1 MKKLPISGSTMLLK
15 KHFLPS
21 LFLPCILALG
31 FTANKTAQVDQLF
44 SSYNGKDTPGAVV
57 MVIKNGKPI
66 FKKAYGLANLE
77 DKIPATLAT
86 NFRLASVT
94 KQFTAMCIMMLVQ
107 SGRLGYDHNLQ
118 QIFPEFPAYG
128 RSITIRHLLQHT
140 SGLIAYEDLI
150 PDTTTAQ
157 VLDKDVL
164 AMMIAQDS
172 TCFAPGSQYRYSNS
186 GYAVL
191 AMVIEKISGQP
202 FAKFLQENIFK
213 PLGMKNTVAY
223 QKGVST
229 VKRRAMGYRQ
239 EGGRFVF
246 SDQSLTS
253 AVLGDGGIYS
263 SVEDL
268 FKWDQALY
276 TEKLIKKEAM
286 ASAFTLGVLSAGK
299 PLDYGFG
306 WRIDQYHGQRRL
318 WHTGST
324 SGFRNVIQRYPDA
337 RFTVIILTN
346 RAEPEVAPLAD
357 KLTDLF
363 L

>member
-1 MKKLPISGSTMLLK
+1 MIFKNLFWPG
-15 KHFLPS
+15 
-21 LFLPCILALG
+21 LFLFCMFTFG
-31 FTANKTAQVDQLF
+31 FNANKTAQVDQLF
-44 SSYNGKDTPGAVV
+44 SSYNGKDTPGAAV

-66 FKKAYGLANLE
+66 FKKTYGLANLE
-77 DKIPATLAT
+77 DKTPATLAT
-86 NFRLASVT
+86 NFRLASAT
-94 KQFTAMCIMMLVQ
+94 KQFTAMCIMMLVERGQ
-107 SGRLGYDHNLQ
+107 LTYEHTLQ

-128 RSITIRHLLQHT
+128 RNLTIRQLLQHT

-150 PDTTTAQ
+150 PDTATVQ
-157 VLDKDVL
+157 VLDNDVL
-164 AMMIAQDS
+164 DMMMVQDS
-172 TCFAPGSQYRYSNS
+172 TYFPPGAQYRYSNS

-191 AMVIEKISGQP
+191 AMVIEKVSGKS
-202 FAKFLQENIFK
+202 FAQFLQENIFK

-223 QKGVST
+223 QKGSSS
-229 VKRRAMGYRQ
+229 VKHRAMGYRQ

-276 TEKLIKKEAM
+276 TEKLVKKATLDL
-286 ASAFTLGVLSAGK
+286 AFTSGLLADGK
-299 PLDYGFG
+299 SLDYGFG
-306 WRIDQYHGQRRL
+306 WRIDRYQNQPRL

-324 SGFRNVIQRYPDA
+324 SGFRNVIQRYPEA

-346 RAEPEVAPLAD
+346 RAEPEVTPLAD
-357 KLTDLF
+357 KLAELF
-363 L
+363 LKES

>member
-1 MKKLPISGSTMLLK
+1 MTALLPLIA
-15 KHFLPS
+15 
-21 LFLPCILALG
+21 ILTLN
-31 FTANKTAQVDQLF
+31 FYVDKTASVDQLF
-44 SSYNGKDTPGAVV
+44 SSYNGKDTPGAAV

-77 DKIPATLAT
+77 DKTSVTLAT

-94 KQFTAMCIMMLVQ
+94 KQFTAMCLMKLVERGQ
-107 SGRLGYDHNLQ
+107 LSYDHTLQ
-118 QIFPEFPAYG
+118 QIFPEFPVYG
-128 RSITIRHLLQHT
+128 RNITIRHLLQHT

-150 PDTTTAQ
+150 PDTATVQ
-157 VLDKDVL
+157 VLDQDVL
-164 AMMIAQDS
+164 KMMMAQDS
-172 TCFAPGSQYRYSNS
+172 TYFAPGTQYRYSNS

-191 AMVIEKISGQP
+191 AMIVEKISGQA
-202 FAKFLQENIFK
+202 FAQFLQENIFK

-223 QKGVST
+223 EKGLST
-229 VKRRAMGYRQ
+229 VKSRAFGYRQ
-239 EGGRFVF
+239 EGGQFIF

-268 FKWDQALY
+268 LKWDQALY
-276 TEKLIKKEAM
+276 TEKLVNKTTLDL
-286 ASAFTLGVLSAGK
+286 AFTAGLLPEGK
-299 PLDYGFG
+299 SLEYDFG
-306 WRIDQYHGQRRL
+306 WRIDQYHNQPRL

-324 SGFRNVIQRYPDA
+324 SGFRNVIQRYPEA

-346 RAEPEVAPLAD
+346 RAEPDVQALAD

>member
-1 MKKLPISGSTMLLK
+1 
-15 KHFLPS
+15 
-21 LFLPCILALG
+21 
-31 FTANKTAQVDQLF
+31 
-44 SSYNGKDTPGAVV
+44 
-57 MVIKNGKPI
+57 
-66 FKKAYGLANLE
+66 
-77 DKIPATLAT
+77 
-86 NFRLASVT
+86 
-94 KQFTAMCIMMLVQ
+94 
-107 SGRLGYDHNLQ
+107 LQ

-128 RSITIRHLLQHT
+128 QNITIRHLLQHT

-150 PDTTTAQ
+150 PDTATVQ

-164 AMMIAQDS
+164 AMMLAQDS
-172 TCFAPGSQYRYSNS
+172 TYFAPSSQYRYSNS

-202 FAKFLQENIFK
+202 FAEFLQENIFK

-223 QKGVST
+223 QKGIST
-229 VKRRAMGYRQ
+229 VTRRAMGYRQ
-239 EGGRFVF
+239 EGGHFVF

-276 TEKLIKKEAM
+276 NEKLIKKEAM
-286 ASAFTLGVLSAGK
+286 ASAFTLGVLSDGK

-324 SGFRNVIQRYPDA
+324 SGFRNVIQQYPDA

-357 KLTDLF
+357 KLAEMF

>member
-1 MKKLPISGSTMLLK
+1 MTALLPLLA
-15 KHFLPS
+15 
-21 LFLPCILALG
+21 ILALN
-31 FTANKTAQVDQLF
+31 FYVDKTALVDQLF
-44 SSYNGKDTPGAVV
+44 SSYNGKDTPGAAV

-66 FKKAYGLANLE
+66 FKKAYGFANRE
-77 DKIPATLAT
+77 DKTPVTLTT

-94 KQFTAMCIMMLVQ
+94 KQFTAMCIMKLVQ
-107 SGRLGYDHNLQ
+107 SGRLGYEHNLQ
-118 QIFPEFPAYG
+118 QIFPEFPVYG

-150 PDTTTAQ
+150 PDTATVQ
-157 VLDKDVL
+157 VLDQDVL
-164 AMMIAQDS
+164 KMMMAQDS
-172 TCFAPGSQYRYSNS
+172 TYFAPGTQYRYSNS

-191 AMVIEKISGQP
+191 AMVIEKVSGKS
-202 FAKFLQENIFK
+202 FAQFLHDNIFK
-213 PLGMKNTVAY
+213 PLGMKNTVAFE
-223 QKGVST
+223 KGVST
-229 VKRRAMGYRQ
+229 VKHRALGYRQ
-239 EGGRFVF
+239 EGSQFIF

-276 TEKLIKKEAM
+276 SEKLVKK
-286 ASAFTLGVLSAGK
+286 SALDLAFMPGLLAEGK
-299 PLDYGFG
+299 ALDYGFG
-306 WRIDQYHGQRRL
+306 WRIDQYHNQPRV

-324 SGFRNVIQRYPDA
+324 SGFRNVIQRYPEA
-337 RFTVIILTN
+337 QFTVIILTN
-346 RAEPEVAPLAD
+346 RAEPDVQALAD